1 VQPNENSLP
10 LNIWMQHTVAC
21 GKNQEGEGGVEQ
33 GGQEALTIDRMVNEY
48 ADRLLRAAFLIL
60 GDFHLAEDAVQEALI
75 DAATHLASFR
85 GESTLYTWLYR
96 ILVRRCRRQ
105 QQRKFWNMLE
115 VVPADTLER
124 LSSKRNVP
132 GDQIALEKLELTAAV
147 HKLPAKYREIV
158 ALYYYEDLTIAE
170 IAGILAASEGTVKN
184 RLHRARQKLAKLLR
198 EGESDEFQAKTTS

>member
-1 VQPNENSLP
+1 MADTEDEKY
-10 LNIWMQHTVAC
+10 H
-21 GKNQEGEGGVEQ
+21 GEAVPAQSE
-33 GGQEALTIDRMVNEY
+33 
-48 ADRLLRAAFLIL
+48 
-60 GDFHLAEDAVQEALI
+60 DF
-75 DAATHLASFR
+75 T
-85 GESTLYTWLYR
+85 R
-96 ILVRRCRRQ
+96 ISD
-105 QQRKFWNMLE
+105 E
-115 VVPADTLER
+115 VVSTIAGIELNKIEGVHPVGGGITDFLGRKNPSKGIKIEAD
-124 LSSKRNVP
+124 